1 MSDTGAPTVDRAPLV
16 FLVAGEPSGDVLG
29 ARLMAALRRLTGGH
43 VRFAGVGGEAMRREG
58 LASLFP
64 LDDLA
69 VMGFVEILPR
79 LPRILSRLR
88 DVERAVIASRPAVV
102 VTIDAPGF
110 NLRLARRLR
119 PQGVRLVHYVA
130 PQLWAWRPE
139 RARKLIGLFDRI
151 LTLFPF
157 ETAFFAGLGIDTRLV
172 GHPAVEAER
181 PEAGDLR
188 ARLGIAPSAPVLL
201 MLPGS
206 RVGLVRR
213 MLPIYAATAKRLALL
228 IPGLVILVPVVAAT
242 RAVTAEAVAAWPVD
256 ARVVDNLAD
265 KRAALA
271 AAAAAITIS
280 GTSTLE
286 LALAGMPMIV
296 AYRTNPISAFL
307 ARRLVRVPH
316 VALPNLILG
325 RGAIPELL
333 QEACTPGTLAD
344 AAARLMIDA
353 TAAQSQRDDLA
364 ALRAQLGADGPPPSE
379 RAARAVLEVIGV

>member
-1 MSDTGAPTVDRAPLV
+1 MSDTGPPPVDRAPLV

-64 LDDLA
+64 IDDLA

-88 DVERAVIASRPAVV
+88 DVERAVIATRPAVV

-157 ETAFFAGLGIDTRLV
+157 ETAFFAGLGIDTRPV

-256 ARVVDNLAD
+256 ARVVDNPAD

-307 ARRLVRVPH
+307 ARRLLRVAH

-344 AAARLMIDA
+344 AAVRLMIDA
-353 TAAQSQRDDLA
+353 TAAQAQRDDLA

-379 RAARAVLEVIGV
+379 RAARAVLEVIGT

>member
-364 ALRAQLGADGPPPSE
+364 ALRAQLGADGLPPSE

>member
-1 MSDTGAPTVDRAPLV
+1 MIPAASLADDSGPNI
-16 FLVAGEPSGDVLG
+16 FIVAGEPSGDVLG
-29 ARLMAALRRLTGGH
+29 ARLMAALRRLTDGR

-79 LPRILSRLR
+79 LPKILSRLR
-88 DVERAVIASRPAVV
+88 DVERAVIAARPDVV

-119 PQGVRLVHYVA
+119 ARGVRCVHYVA
-130 PQLWAWRPE
+130 PQLWAWRPG
-139 RARKLIGLFDRI
+139 RARKLVGLFDRM

-157 ETAFFAGLGIDTRLV
+157 ETAFFAGLGIETCLV
-172 GHPAVEAER
+172 GHPAVEAAP

-188 ARLGIAPSAPVLL
+188 MRLAIAPSAPVLL

-213 MLPIYAATAKRLALL
+213 MMPIYADAAERLARS
-228 IPGLVILVPVVAAT
+228 IPGLVILIPVVAAT
-242 RAVTAEAVAAWPVD
+242 RAMVTDAVAGWRVD
-256 ARVVDNLAD
+256 VRVLDAASD

-271 AAAAAITIS
+271 TARAALTIS

-286 LALAGMPMIV
+286 LALAGMPMVV
-296 AYRTNPISAFL
+296 AYRTNPLSAFL
-307 ARRLVRVPH
+307 ARRLVRVSH

-325 RGAIPELL
+325 RGVIPELL
-333 QEACTPGTLAD
+333 QDACTAETLAN
-344 AAARLMIDA
+344 AAALLMTDSA
-353 TAAQSQRDDLA
+353 AAQAQRDALA
-364 ALRAQLGADGPPPSE
+364 TLRTQLGADGPPPSE
-379 RAARAVLEVIGV
+379 RAARAVLEVALR

>member
-172 GHPAVEAER
+172 GHPAVEAKR

-242 RAVTAEAVAAWPVD
+242 RAVTIKTSASALEQNHFSPRSVHRPPGPRSAGSTGVAAS
-256 ARVVDNLAD
+256 
-265 KRAALA
+265 ALA
-271 AAAAAITIS
+271 P
-280 GTSTLE
+280 TSE
-286 LALAGMPMIV
+286 P
-296 AYRTNPISAFL
+296 P
-307 ARRLVRVPH
+307 
-316 VALPNLILG
+316 
-325 RGAIPELL
+325 
-333 QEACTPGTLAD
+333 CT
-344 AAARLMIDA
+344 
-353 TAAQSQRDDLA
+353 S
-364 ALRAQLGADGPPPSE
+364 
-379 RAARAVLEVIGV
+379 VKN

>member
-316 VALPNLILG
+316 VAMPNLILG

>member
-1 MSDTGAPTVDRAPLV
+1 MSDTGPPPVDRAPLV

-29 ARLMAALRRLTGGH
+29 ARLMAALRRLTGGD

-64 LDDLA
+64 IDDLA

-88 DVERAVIASRPAVV
+88 DVERAVIATRPAVV

-307 ARRLVRVPH
+307 ARRLLRVPH

-353 TAAQSQRDDLA
+353 TAAQAQRDDLA
-364 ALRAQLGADGPPPSE
+364 ALRAQLGADGQPPSE
-379 RAARAVLEVIGV
+379 RAARAVLDVIGA

>member
-1 MSDTGAPTVDRAPLV
+1 
-16 FLVAGEPSGDVLG
+16 
-29 ARLMAALRRLTGGH
+29 
-43 VRFAGVGGEAMRREG
+43 
-58 LASLFP
+58 
-64 LDDLA
+64 
-69 VMGFVEILPR
+69 
-79 LPRILSRLR
+79 
-88 DVERAVIASRPAVV
+88 
-102 VTIDAPGF
+102 
-110 NLRLARRLR
+110 
-119 PQGVRLVHYVA
+119 
-130 PQLWAWRPE
+130 
-139 RARKLIGLFDRI
+139 
-151 LTLFPF
+151 
-157 ETAFFAGLGIDTRLV
+157 
-172 GHPAVEAER
+172 
-181 PEAGDLR
+181 
-188 ARLGIAPSAPVLL
+188 
-201 MLPGS
+201 
-206 RVGLVRR
+206 

>member
-64 LDDLA
+64 IDDLA
-69 VMGFVEILPR
+69 VMGFIEILPR

-88 DVERAVIASRPAVV
+88 DVERAVIATRPAVV

-242 RAVTAEAVAAWPVD
+242 RAMTAEAVAAWPVD

-307 ARRLVRVPH
+307 ARRLLRVAH

-353 TAAQSQRDDLA
+353 TAAQAQRDDLA

-379 RAARAVLEVIGV
+379 RAARAVLEVIGT